1 MQACIVIG
9 GKSRED
15 GSLDEIA
22 KALAKGLESQGHT
35 VDILNIY
42 TDSDRKLSFYD
53 YVIVGTTATT
63 SFGGSIPE
71 AVEAFLK
78 RAGQVSGK
86 RCLAFVTKAGLRSQ
100 KTLLS
105 LMKALEGEGMYLKYS
120 EVFKKPGEALALG
133 KRLNIERN
141 FQ

>member
-63 SFGGSIPE
+63 QSQCRDE
-71 AVEAFLK
+71 A
-78 RAGQVSGK
+78 
-86 RCLAFVTKAGLRSQ
+86 
-100 KTLLS
+100 
-105 LMKALEGEGMYLKYS
+105 
-120 EVFKKPGEALALG
+120 
-133 KRLNIERN
+133 
-141 FQ
+141 